1 MHDID
6 DDTWA
11 VGRTQCCA
19 HSIRPAAA
27 RKCRGTWR
35 LVAADLLYEVAAGG
49 APRGPPPLP
58 ACGARRTVGR
68 YGVAGSTVRPDAYMQ
83 AGRRLKNPAL
93 LEGPPLN
100 WGVSSCEAGTGAWS

>member
-58 ACGARRTVGR
+58 ACGLAYWWVGAEWR
-68 YGVAGSTVRPDAYMQ
+68 GRQCGRMPTCRPGD
-83 AGRRLKNPAL
+83 G
-93 LEGPPLN
+93 
-100 WGVSSCEAGTGAWS
+100 

>member
-49 APRGPPPLP
+49 ASRGPLPPPTSGSPL
-58 ACGARRTVGR
+58 VGR
-68 YGVAGSTVRPDAYMQ
+68 YGVAGSTVRPEAYMQ